1 MNAPESAPAPLQ
13 TVLGELLR
21 AVSFRAE
28 VFFRGKM
35 CDDWA
40 LDTSGKGF
48 TTFHAIGAGG
58 CWLHLRSLPA
68 PRRLEPGDVVILPH
82 DHQHSITPTADT
94 EPHYGG
100 KRYTTV
106 LPLAAEA
113 PGVEL
118 LCGYIH
124 MPPTAHDLLMAAVPD
139 HLVAG
144 RGDPQGQ
151 QLGRLADALFEEARQ
166 QSPAATAVVEKLA
179 DALLVKTFEMGVA
192 GLPEPAGFYAGLAH
206 PRIGRAIAAA
216 WAEPA
221 KPWTVGS
228 LAEVAAMSRSTFAEH
243 FVRLVG
249 KSPMDVITA
258 WRMQLARTALERG
271 RISVADVAQQVGYE
285 AEAAF
290 RKAFKRHFGFGPGE
304 ARRG

>member
-1 MNAPESAPAPLQ
+1 MNAPESVPPPLQ
-13 TVLGELLR
+13 TVLGSLLR
-21 AVSFRAE
+21 TVSFRAE

-35 CDDWA
+35 CGDWA
-40 LDTSGKGF
+40 IDTSGKGF

-58 CWLHLRSLPA
+58 GWLHLRSLDA
-68 PRRLEPGDVVILPH
+68 PKRLEPGDVVMFPH
-82 DHQHSITPTADT
+82 DHEHSITPTADT
-94 EPHYGG
+94 EPKYGG
-100 KRYTTV
+100 ERHTTV
-106 LPLAAEA
+106 LPLTSDA

-118 LCGYIH
+118 LCGFIH
-124 MPPTAHDLLMAAVPD
+124 LPATARELLMAAVPD

-144 RGDPQGQ
+144 RRDAQGQ
-151 QLGRLADALFEEARQ
+151 QMGRLADALFEEARQ
-166 QSPAATAVVEKLA
+166 QSPAATAVVERLA
-179 DALLVKTFEMGVA
+179 DALLVKTFEIGVT

-221 KPWTVGS
+221 RPWTVGT

-243 FVRLVG
+243 FARLVG

-258 WRMQLARTALERG
+258 WRMQLARNALERE
-271 RISVADVAQQVGYE
+271 RISVADVAQRVGYE

>member
-1 MNAPESAPAPLQ
+1 MNASEADPSPVQ
-13 TVLGELLR
+13 TVLGDLLR
-21 AVSFRAE
+21 TVSFRAE

-40 LDTSGKGF
+40 LDTSGSGLAS
-48 TTFHAIGAGG
+48 FHAIGAGG
-58 CWLHLRSLPA
+58 CWLHLRSLAA
-68 PRRLEPGDVVILPH
+68 PKRLEPGDVVILPH
-82 DHQHSITPTADT
+82 DHPHSITPTADT
-94 EPHYGG
+94 EPHYGA
-100 KRYTTV
+100 KRFTTV
-106 LPLAAEA
+106 LPLAADA

-124 MPPTAHDLLMAAVPD
+124 MPTASRDLMLAAVPD

-144 RGDPQGQ
+144 RGDPQGRQ
-151 QLGRLADALFEEARQ
+151 MGRLADALFEEARQ
-166 QSPAATAVVEKLA
+166 RSPAATAVVEKLA
-179 DALLVKTFEMGVA
+179 DALLVKTFEIGVA

-221 KPWTVGS
+221 RPWTVGT

-271 RISVADVAQQVGYE
+271 RVSVADVAQQVGYE

-304 ARRG
+304 ARRS